1 MHLRQ
6 ALRPCLLALA
16 YLIVQVASVA
26 AQVEF
31 LLQTL
36 PFGDLA
42 PYLSANLNQD
52 LGGGKNF
59 TGFSLTPGVRFFVG
73 WHTYFITGSLYRWTN
88 QKPFEPGL
96 TAVVSRGC

>member
-42 PYLSANLNQD
+42 PYLSANLNRD

-73 WHTYFITGSLYRWTN
+73 WHTYFITGVIVPMDQPKT
-88 QKPFEPGL
+88 F
-96 TAVVSRGC
+96 